1 MFFITKTVT
10 TDLFI
15 FKEKYEKGTLCLPSN
30 NQASLLE
37 KNFGFWQQGKLWH
50 RKIIILHPNY
60 FYEMYCANEN
70 IRDNTKMKYFL

>member
-1 MFFITKTVT
+1 MCLTSTVQLICDYKQQQKVWKYKLVIFLCGLQMFFITKTVT

-37 KNFGFWQQGKLWH
+37 KNFGFW
-50 RKIIILHPNY
+50 
-60 FYEMYCANEN
+60 
-70 IRDNTKMKYFL
+70 